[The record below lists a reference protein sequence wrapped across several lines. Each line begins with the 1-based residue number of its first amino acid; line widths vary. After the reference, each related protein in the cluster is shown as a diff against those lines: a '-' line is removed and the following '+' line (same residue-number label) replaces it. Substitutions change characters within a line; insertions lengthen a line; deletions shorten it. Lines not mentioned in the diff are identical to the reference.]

1 MVDSLLK
8 TVQEECEMLENKET
22 QGTLL
27 QLEIWKCLKGTL
39 NITTTYMYTI
49 LTLVY

>member
-22 QGTLL
+22 QETLL

-39 NITTTYMYTI
+39 NITTC
-49 LTLVY
+49 TLF